1 MKNGKEL
8 IGDVVVVFKD
18 GHRMEFSEVTDYG
31 VADDGTWYVERFG
44 TYDIWIN
51 STEVRMIGRKYDVDN
66 IPRGAYCR

>member
-1 MKNGKEL
+1 MKNGKEM

-66 IPRGAYCR
+66 IP